1 MAFGAAFAAGFGFVM
16 AFFGF
21 ATAFFALAGAFFG
34 FTATLL
40 ADAFFFGAAFAAAGF
55 FAAGFFFAGTFGL
68 VGFFAACSAFPVL
81 LARAFGLAAVAF
93 AFFTPDFLV
102 LTAFA
107 IPT

>member
-68 VGFFAACSAFPVL
+68 VGFFVVCPGLPVL
-81 LARAFGLAAVAF
+81 PGPVFGLVCRAGGGEGG
-93 AFFTPDFLV
+93 
-102 LTAFA
+102 
-107 IPT
+107 